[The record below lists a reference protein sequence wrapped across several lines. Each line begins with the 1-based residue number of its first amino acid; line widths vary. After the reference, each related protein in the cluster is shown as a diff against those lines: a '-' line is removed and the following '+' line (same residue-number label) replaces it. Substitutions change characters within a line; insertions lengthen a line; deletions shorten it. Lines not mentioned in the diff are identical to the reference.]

1 MSMKKIP
8 TGLEEL
14 SGLSQWLC
22 YAMDW
27 NAGRQHFSKLP
38 FSALTLRALGWEN
51 NLSDFATAAGRIG
64 QAIPGAKVHTRPR
77 RDSPSQLVPA
87 IVSGVGFRFAGSG
100 YIGIDLDHVYNGT
113 SGAMTEEASAIVRLC
128 GSYTEVSPSG
138 DGLHIIVRRGGA
150 PDFSLWETTK
160 AGGKKD
166 IYSSAFSADKPRG
179 EYQILSTLYMTVTGQ
194 RHVRSQPL
202 RALTPE
208 EWAQLSAF
216 FTRPAKPEPV
226 TSPEQEAPSVTSSGS
241 PSPSQVLRAQ
251 PQAVSGDGS
260 LTQSERLERWQELLP
275 TLSDDDLLTRIFK
288 ANHKA
293 EDLFTDA
300 WGGYGYESSSEAD
313 AALLALFLSYTQ
325 NTETAK
331 RLFKQSKLYQGDKD
345 PKQRGDAYI
354 NLTLKS
360 VEGNGITPLAGFID
374 FTRDD
379 RRNYAIGH
387 EAPEAPLDWGDSIS
401 AETPAE
407 APSVTSSGQPQPSA
421 QAQAGAPQGSVL
433 RQVQATAQALTT
445 KPAFDWEKYAGAH
458 FDPDEDNIPEGYP
471 IPTGIPNF
479 DEALAGGIYPALYV
493 IGAISSLGK
502 TSLVVQLADTVA
514 RSGRPVLY
522 FSLEM
527 SRRELRAKSLSRL
540 MFTGAANSRQAQSW
554 SAYTATE
561 ILFPSTRH
569 KDNNPTAEDLTA
581 RLEAAKKDYSEH
593 EGHNVYYLTG
603 IGTIKAAKIAELTR
617 AFMLAHPDRLKPL
630 VIVDYLQILAAED
643 PHDTDK
649 TRTDKAV
656 VALKRLSAKEKIP
669 VIAVSSFNRENYTS
683 PVSEAAF
690 KESGAVEYSAD
701 VLIGLQPN
709 GMKPALTKENIYYN
723 MCCCAECKSDPIS
736 RHLEAKV
743 LKSRVGVP
751 GKAAKLEYRPGYNIF
766 RDESPDYK
774 YKPKDTEILN
784 WETGQGTGS
793 GQKGKGRKG
802 KSRKDQAMDFDS
814 TISREPKDGS
824 AELGSDDNPF

>member
-8 TGLEEL
+8 AGLEEL
-14 SGLSQWLC
+14 SGVKAWLC
-22 YAMDW
+22 YAESYDSSKHH
-27 NAGRQHFSKLP
+27 GTGGYSKLP
-38 FSALTLRALGWEN
+38 FSALSLRSVGWEH

-64 QAIPGAKVHTRPR
+64 QAIPGAKVKTKPR
-77 RDSPSQLVPA
+77 RDSPSQIVPA
-87 IVSGVGFRFAGSG
+87 VVSGIGFYLPKSG
-100 YIGIDLDHVYNGT
+100 YICIDLDEVYNGT
-113 SGAMTEEASAIVRLC
+113 YGTLTEEASQIVRIC
-128 GSYTEVSPSG
+128 GSYTEISPSWR
-138 DGLHIIVRRGGA
+138 GLHIIVRAEGA
-150 PDFSLWETTK
+150 PDFSVWDTSQAKGKPDTR
-160 AGGKKD
+160 GGT
-166 IYSSAFSADKPRG
+166 AG
-179 EYQILSTLYMTVTGQ
+179 EYQILPGYMTVTGQ
-194 RHVRSQPL
+194 AHIRSQPL
-202 RALTPE
+202 RALTSE

-226 TSPEQEAPSVTSSGS
+226 TSPAAGASSVTSSGS

-260 LTQSERLERWQELLP
+260 LTQSERLTRWQELLP

-293 EDLFTDA
+293 EDLFTNA
-300 WGGYGYESSSEAD
+300 WSGYGYKSSSEAD

-331 RLFKQSKLYQGDKD
+331 RLFRQSQLYQGDKD

-569 KDNNPTAEDLTA
+569 KDNNPTAEDLPA

>member
-8 TGLEEL
+8 AGLEEL
-14 SGLSQWLC
+14 SGLTQWLC

-27 NAGRQHFSKLP
+27 NADRQHYSKLP
-38 FSALTLRALGWEN
+38 FSALTLKAIGWEH

-138 DGLHIIVRRGGA
+138 DGLHIIVRREGA

-160 AGGKKD
+160 PGGKKD

-275 TLSDDDLLTRIFK
+275 TLSDNDLLTRIFK

-354 NLTLKS
+354 NLTLRS

-387 EAPEAPLDWGDSIS
+387 EAPLAWPDEAAGAS
-401 AETPAE
+401 
-407 APSVTSSGQPQPSA
+407 SVTSSSQAQPSA
-421 QAQAGAPQGSVL
+421 QAQAGAPQDSVL
-433 RQVQATAQALTT
+433 SQVQATAQALTDL
-445 KPAFDWEKYAGAH
+445 DWEKASGAY
-458 FDPDEDNIPEGYP
+458 FEPDEESIPEGYP
-471 IPTGIPNF
+471 IPTGLKGL
-479 DEALAGGIYPALYV
+479 DKALAGGLFPVLYV
-493 IGAISSLGK
+493 MGAISSLGK
-502 TSLVVQLADTVA
+502 TSLAVQLADTIA
-514 RSGRPVLY
+514 ESGRPVLY

-527 SRRELRAKSLSRL
+527 AKRELRAKSLSRL
-540 MFTGAANSRQAQSW
+540 MYIKGSSE
-554 SAYTATE
+554 AYTSTE
-561 ILFPSTRH
+561 ILYPATRQD
-569 KDNNPTAEDLTA
+569 KDFTKDFDI
-581 RLEAAKKDYSEH
+581 AKAGYSQH
-593 EGHNVYYLTG
+593 IGRNIYYVTG
-603 IGTIKAAKIAELTR
+603 IGSIMAKDISGRVKNFLD
-617 AFMLAHPDRLKPL
+617 LHPDTPKP
-630 VIVDYLQILAAED
+630 VVFVDYLQILKGED
-643 PHDTDK
+643 PHETDK
-649 TRTDKAV
+649 QRIDEAV
-656 VALKRLSAKEKIP
+656 VTLKRLSAREKITVF
-669 VIAVSSFNRENYTS
+669 VISSFNRDNYTS
-683 PVSEAAF
+683 QVSETAF

-701 VLIGLQPN
+701 VLLGLQPA
-709 GMKPALTKENIYYN
+709 GMRADGEKGAAAENLQL
-723 MCCCAECKSDPIS
+723 CERCKKGQQDPG
-736 RHLEAKV
+736 RPGLRLLELKV

-751 GKAAKLEYRPGYNIF
+751 YGSAWLEYNPGYNQF
-766 RDESPDYK
+766 SDGRE
-774 YKPKDTEILN
+774 PKATTIRHEV
-784 WETGQGTGS
+784 GQGTGGPS
-793 GQKGKGRKG
+793 GNNGGR
-802 KSRKDQAMDFDS
+802 RA
-814 TISREPKDGS
+814 PK
-824 AELGSDDNPF
+824 GSDDNPF

>member
-8 TGLEEL
+8 AGLEEL
-14 SGLSQWLC
+14 SGVKAWLC
-22 YAMDW
+22 YAESYDSSKHH
-27 NAGRQHFSKLP
+27 GTGGYSKLP
-38 FSALTLRALGWEN
+38 FSALSLRSVGWEH

-64 QAIPGAKVHTRPR
+64 QAIPGAKVKTKPR
-77 RDSPSQLVPA
+77 RDSPSQIVPA
-87 IVSGVGFRFAGSG
+87 VVSGIGFYLPKSG
-100 YIGIDLDHVYNGT
+100 YICIDLDEVYNGT
-113 SGAMTEEASAIVRLC
+113 YGTLTEEASQIVRIC
-128 GSYTEVSPSG
+128 GSYTEISPSWR
-138 DGLHIIVRRGGA
+138 GLHIIVRAEGA
-150 PDFSLWETTK
+150 PDFSVWDTSQAKGKPDTR
-160 AGGKKD
+160 GGT
-166 IYSSAFSADKPRG
+166 AG
-179 EYQILSTLYMTVTGQ
+179 EYQILPGYMTVTGQ
-194 RHVRSQPL
+194 AHIRSQPL

-226 TSPEQEAPSVTSSGS
+226 TSPAAGASSVTSSGS

-288 ANHKA
+288 AKHKA
-293 EDLFTDA
+293 EDLFTNA
-300 WGGYGYESSSEAD
+300 WSGYGYESSSEAD

-331 RLFKQSKLYQGDKD
+331 RLFRQSQLYQGDKD

-540 MFTGAANSRQAQSW
+540 MFTGAANSRQDQSW

-569 KDNNPTAEDLTA
+569 KDNIPTAEDLPA

>member
-8 TGLEEL
+8 AGLEEL

-27 NAGRQHFSKLP
+27 NAGRQHYSKLP

-64 QAIPGAKVHTRPR
+64 QAIPGAKVKTKPR
-77 RDSPSQLVPA
+77 RDSPSQIVPA
-87 IVSGVGFRFAGSG
+87 VVSGIGFYLPKSG
-100 YIGIDLDHVYNGT
+100 YICIDLDEVYNGT
-113 SGAMTEEASAIVRLC
+113 YGTLTEEASQIVRIC
-128 GSYTEVSPSG
+128 GSYTEISPSWR
-138 DGLHIIVRRGGA
+138 GLHIIVRAEGA
-150 PDFSLWETTK
+150 PDFSVWDTSQAKGKPDTR
-160 AGGKKD
+160 GGT
-166 IYSSAFSADKPRG
+166 AG
-179 EYQILSTLYMTVTGQ
+179 EYQILPGYMTVTGQ
-194 RHVRSQPL
+194 AHIRSQPL

-226 TSPEQEAPSVTSSGS
+226 TSPAAGASSVTSSGS

-293 EDLFTDA
+293 EDLFTNA
-300 WGGYGYESSSEAD
+300 WSGYGYKSSSEAD

-331 RLFKQSKLYQGDKD
+331 RLFRQSQLYQGDKD

-569 KDNNPTAEDLTA
+569 KDNNPTAEDLPA

>member
-8 TGLEEL
+8 AGLEEL
-14 SGLSQWLC
+14 SGVKAWLC
-22 YAMDW
+22 YAESYDSSKHH
-27 NAGRQHFSKLP
+27 GTGGYSKLP
-38 FSALTLRALGWEN
+38 FSALSLRSVGWEH

-64 QAIPGAKVHTRPR
+64 QAIPGAKVKTKPR
-77 RDSPSQLVPA
+77 RDSPSQIVPA
-87 IVSGVGFRFAGSG
+87 VVSGIGFYLPKSG
-100 YIGIDLDHVYNGT
+100 YICIDLDEVYNGT
-113 SGAMTEEASAIVRLC
+113 YGTLTEEASQIVRIC
-128 GSYTEVSPSG
+128 GSYTEISPSWR
-138 DGLHIIVRRGGA
+138 GLHIIVRAEGA
-150 PDFSLWETTK
+150 PDFSVWDTSQAKGKPDTR
-160 AGGKKD
+160 GGT
-166 IYSSAFSADKPRG
+166 AG
-179 EYQILSTLYMTVTGQ
+179 EYQILPGYMTVTGQ
-194 RHVRSQPL
+194 AHIRSQPL

-226 TSPEQEAPSVTSSGS
+226 TSPAAGASSVTSSGS

-260 LTQSERLERWQELLP
+260 LTQSERLTRWQELLP

-293 EDLFTDA
+293 EDLFTNA
-300 WGGYGYESSSEAD
+300 WSGYGYESSSEAD

-331 RLFKQSKLYQGDKD
+331 RLFRQSQLYQGDKD

-569 KDNNPTAEDLTA
+569 KDNNPTAEDLPA

>member
-8 TGLEEL
+8 AGLEEL
-14 SGLSQWLC
+14 SGLTQWLC

-27 NAGRQHFSKLP
+27 NADRQHYSKLP
-38 FSALTLRALGWEN
+38 FSALTLKAIGWEH

-138 DGLHIIVRRGGA
+138 DGLHIIVRREGA

-160 AGGKKD
+160 PGGKKD

-241 PSPSQVLRAQ
+241 PSLSQVLRAQ

-275 TLSDDDLLTRIFK
+275 TLSDNDLLTRIFK

-354 NLTLKS
+354 NLTLRS

-387 EAPEAPLDWGDSIS
+387 EAPLAWPDEAAGAS
-401 AETPAE
+401 
-407 APSVTSSGQPQPSA
+407 SVTSSSQAQPSA
-421 QAQAGAPQGSVL
+421 QAQAGAPQDSVL
-433 RQVQATAQALTT
+433 SQVQATAQALTDL
-445 KPAFDWEKYAGAH
+445 DWEKASGAY
-458 FDPDEDNIPEGYP
+458 FEPDEESIPEGYP
-471 IPTGIPNF
+471 IPTGLKGL
-479 DEALAGGIYPALYV
+479 DKALAGGLFPVLYV
-493 IGAISSLGK
+493 MGAISSLGK
-502 TSLVVQLADTVA
+502 TSLAVQLADTIA
-514 RSGRPVLY
+514 ESGRPVLY

-527 SRRELRAKSLSRL
+527 AKRELRAKSLSRL
-540 MFTGAANSRQAQSW
+540 MYIKGSSE
-554 SAYTATE
+554 AYTSTE
-561 ILFPSTRH
+561 ILYPATRQD
-569 KDNNPTAEDLTA
+569 KDFT
-581 RLEAAKKDYSEH
+581 KKFDIVKAGYSQH
-593 EGHNVYYLTG
+593 IGRNIYYVTG
-603 IGTIKAAKIAELTR
+603 IGSIMAKDISGRVKNFLD
-617 AFMLAHPDRLKPL
+617 LHPDTPKP
-630 VIVDYLQILAAED
+630 VVFVDYLQILKGED
-643 PHDTDK
+643 PHETDK
-649 TRTDKAV
+649 QRIDEAV
-656 VALKRLSAKEKIP
+656 VTLKRLSAREKITVF
-669 VIAVSSFNRENYTS
+669 VISSFNRDNYTS
-683 PVSEAAF
+683 QVSETAF

-701 VLIGLQPN
+701 VLLGLQPA
-709 GMKPALTKENIYYN
+709 GMRADGEKGAAAENLQL
-723 MCCCAECKSDPIS
+723 CERCKKGQQDPG
-736 RHLEAKV
+736 RPGLRLLELKV

-751 GKAAKLEYRPGYNIF
+751 YGSAWLEYNPGYNQF
-766 RDESPDYK
+766 SDGRE
-774 YKPKDTEILN
+774 PKATTIRHEV
-784 WETGQGTGS
+784 GQGTGGPS
-793 GQKGKGRKG
+793 GNNGGR
-802 KSRKDQAMDFDS
+802 RA
-814 TISREPKDGS
+814 PK
-824 AELGSDDNPF
+824 GSDDNPF

>member
-8 TGLEEL
+8 AGLEEL
-14 SGLSQWLC
+14 SGLTQWLC

-27 NAGRQHFSKLP
+27 NADRQHYSKLP
-38 FSALTLRALGWEN
+38 FSALTLKAIGWEN

-138 DGLHIIVRRGGA
+138 DGLHIIVRREGA

-275 TLSDDDLLTRIFK
+275 TLSDNDLLTRIFK

-354 NLTLKS
+354 NLTLRS

-387 EAPEAPLDWGDSIS
+387 EAPLAWPDEAAGAS
-401 AETPAE
+401 
-407 APSVTSSGQPQPSA
+407 SVTSSSQAQPSA
-421 QAQAGAPQGSVL
+421 QAQAGAPQDSVL
-433 RQVQATAQALTT
+433 SQVQATAQALTDL
-445 KPAFDWEKYAGAH
+445 DWEKASGAY
-458 FDPDEDNIPEGYP
+458 FEPDEESIPEGYP
-471 IPTGIPNF
+471 IPTGLKGL
-479 DEALAGGIYPALYV
+479 DKALAGGLFPVLYV
-493 IGAISSLGK
+493 MGAISSLGK
-502 TSLVVQLADTVA
+502 TSLAVQLADTIA
-514 RSGRPVLY
+514 ESGRPVLY

-527 SRRELRAKSLSRL
+527 AKRELRAKSLSRL
-540 MFTGAANSRQAQSW
+540 MYIKGSSE
-554 SAYTATE
+554 AYTSTE
-561 ILFPSTRH
+561 ILYPATRQD
-569 KDNNPTAEDLTA
+569 KDFT
-581 RLEAAKKDYSEH
+581 KKFDIVKAGYSQH
-593 EGHNVYYLTG
+593 IGRNIYYVTG
-603 IGTIKAAKIAELTR
+603 IGSIMAKDISGRVKNFLD
-617 AFMLAHPDRLKPL
+617 LHPDTPKP
-630 VIVDYLQILAAED
+630 VVFVDYLQILKGED
-643 PHDTDK
+643 PHETDK
-649 TRTDKAV
+649 QRIDEAV
-656 VALKRLSAKEKIP
+656 VTLKRLSAREKITVF
-669 VIAVSSFNRENYTS
+669 VISSFNRDNYTS
-683 PVSEAAF
+683 QVSETAF

-701 VLIGLQPN
+701 VLLGLQPA
-709 GMKPALTKENIYYN
+709 GMRADGEKGAAAENLQL
-723 MCCCAECKSDPIS
+723 CERCKKGQQDPG
-736 RHLEAKV
+736 RPGLRLLELKV

-751 GKAAKLEYRPGYNIF
+751 YGSAWLEYNPGYNQF
-766 RDESPDYK
+766 SDGRE
-774 YKPKDTEILN
+774 PKATTIRHEV
-784 WETGQGTGS
+784 GQGTGGPS
-793 GQKGKGRKG
+793 GNNGGR
-802 KSRKDQAMDFDS
+802 RA
-814 TISREPKDGS
+814 PK
-824 AELGSDDNPF
+824 GSDDNPF

>member
-8 TGLEEL
+8 AGLEEL
-14 SGLSQWLC
+14 SGVKAWLC
-22 YAMDW
+22 YAESYDSSKHH
-27 NAGRQHFSKLP
+27 GTGGYSKLP
-38 FSALTLRALGWEN
+38 FSALSLRSVGWEH

-64 QAIPGAKVHTRPR
+64 QAIPGAKVKTKPR
-77 RDSPSQLVPA
+77 RDSPSQIVPA
-87 IVSGVGFRFAGSG
+87 VVSGIGFYLPKSG
-100 YIGIDLDHVYNGT
+100 YICIDLDEVYNGT
-113 SGAMTEEASAIVRLC
+113 YGTLTEEASQIVRIC
-128 GSYTEVSPSG
+128 GSYTEISPSWR
-138 DGLHIIVRRGGA
+138 GLHIIVRAEGA
-150 PDFSLWETTK
+150 PDFSVWDTSQAKGKPDTR
-160 AGGKKD
+160 GGT
-166 IYSSAFSADKPRG
+166 AG
-179 EYQILSTLYMTVTGQ
+179 EYQILPGYMTVTGQ
-194 RHVRSQPL
+194 AHIRSQPL

-226 TSPEQEAPSVTSSGS
+226 TSPAAGASSVTSSGS

-275 TLSDDDLLTRIFK
+275 ALSDDDLLTRIFK

-293 EDLFTDA
+293 EGLFTGA

-331 RLFKQSKLYQGDKD
+331 RLFRQSQLYQGDKD

-561 ILFPSTRH
+561 ILYPSTRH
-569 KDNNPTAEDLTA
+569 KDNNPTAEDLPA

>member
-8 TGLEEL
+8 AGLEEL
-14 SGLSQWLC
+14 SGLPQWLC

-138 DGLHIIVRRGGA
+138 DGLHIIVRREGA

-160 AGGKKD
+160 PGGKKD

-241 PSPSQVLRAQ
+241 PSLSQVLRAQ

-275 TLSDDDLLTRIFK
+275 TLSDNDLLTRIFK

-354 NLTLKS
+354 NLTLRS

-387 EAPEAPLDWGDSIS
+387 EAPLAWPDEAAGAS
-401 AETPAE
+401 
-407 APSVTSSGQPQPSA
+407 SVTSSSQAQPSA
-421 QAQAGAPQGSVL
+421 QAQAGAPQDSVL
-433 RQVQATAQALTT
+433 SQVQATAQALTDL
-445 KPAFDWEKYAGAH
+445 DWEKASGAY
-458 FDPDEDNIPEGYP
+458 FEPDEESIPEGYP
-471 IPTGIPNF
+471 IPTGLKGL
-479 DEALAGGIYPALYV
+479 DKALAGGLFPVLYV
-493 IGAISSLGK
+493 MGAISSLGK
-502 TSLVVQLADTVA
+502 TSLAVQLADTIA
-514 RSGRPVLY
+514 ESGRPVLY

-527 SRRELRAKSLSRL
+527 AKRELRAKSLSRL
-540 MFTGAANSRQAQSW
+540 MYIKGSSE
-554 SAYTATE
+554 AYTSTE
-561 ILFPSTRH
+561 ILYPATRQ
-569 KDNNPTAEDLTA
+569 KDFTKDFDI
-581 RLEAAKKDYSEH
+581 AKADYSQH
-593 EGHNVYYLTG
+593 IGRNIYYVTG
-603 IGTIKAAKIAELTR
+603 IGSIMAKDISGRVKNFLD
-617 AFMLAHPDRLKPL
+617 LHPDTPKP
-630 VIVDYLQILAAED
+630 VVFVDYLQILKGED
-643 PHDTDK
+643 PHETDK
-649 TRTDKAV
+649 QRIDEAV
-656 VALKRLSAKEKIP
+656 VTLKRLSAREKITVF
-669 VIAVSSFNRENYTS
+669 VISSFNRDNYTS
-683 PVSEAAF
+683 QVSETAF

-701 VLIGLQPN
+701 VLLGLQPA
-709 GMKPALTKENIYYN
+709 GMRADGEKGAAAENLQL
-723 MCCCAECKSDPIS
+723 CERCKKGQQDPG
-736 RHLEAKV
+736 RPGLRLLELKV

-751 GKAAKLEYRPGYNIF
+751 YGSAWLEYNPGYNQF
-766 RDESPDYK
+766 SDGRE
-774 YKPKDTEILN
+774 PKATTIRHEV
-784 WETGQGTGS
+784 GQGTGGPS
-793 GQKGKGRKG
+793 GNNGGR
-802 KSRKDQAMDFDS
+802 RA
-814 TISREPKDGS
+814 PK
-824 AELGSDDNPF
+824 GSDDNPF

>member
-8 TGLEEL
+8 AGLEEL
-14 SGLSQWLC
+14 SGVKAWLC
-22 YAMDW
+22 YAESYDSSKHH
-27 NAGRQHFSKLP
+27 GTGGYSKLP
-38 FSALTLRALGWEN
+38 FSALSLRSVGWEH

-64 QAIPGAKVHTRPR
+64 QAIPGAKVKTKPR
-77 RDSPSQLVPA
+77 RDSPSQIVPA
-87 IVSGVGFRFAGSG
+87 VVSGIGFYLPKSG
-100 YIGIDLDHVYNGT
+100 YICIDLDEVYNGT
-113 SGAMTEEASAIVRLC
+113 YGTLTEEASQIVRIC
-128 GSYTEVSPSG
+128 GSYTEISPSWR
-138 DGLHIIVRRGGA
+138 GLHIIVRAEGA
-150 PDFSLWETTK
+150 PDFSVWDTSQAKGKPDTR
-160 AGGKKD
+160 GGT
-166 IYSSAFSADKPRG
+166 AG
-179 EYQILSTLYMTVTGQ
+179 EYQILPGYMTVTGQ
-194 RHVRSQPL
+194 AHIRSQPL

-260 LTQSERLERWQELLP
+260 LSQSERLSRWQELLP

-293 EDLFTDA
+293 EDLFTNA
-300 WGGYGYESSSEAD
+300 WSGYGYKSSSEAD

-331 RLFKQSKLYQGDKD
+331 RLFRQSQLYQGDKD

-569 KDNNPTAEDLTA
+569 KDNNPTAEDLPA

>member
-8 TGLEEL
+8 VGLEEL
-14 SGLSQWLC
+14 SGLTQWLC

-27 NAGRQHFSKLP
+27 NADRQHYSKLP
-38 FSALTLRALGWEN
+38 FSALTLMAIGWEH

-64 QAIPGAKVHTRPR
+64 QAIPGAKVRTKPR
-77 RDSPSQLVPA
+77 RGSPSQIVPA
-87 IVSGVGFRFAGSG
+87 KVSGVGFRFTGSD

-138 DGLHIIVRRGGA
+138 DGLHIIVRREGA

-160 AGGKKD
+160 AGGKTD

-226 TSPEQEAPSVTSSGS
+226 TSPTEGASSVTSSGS
-241 PSPSQVLRAQ
+241 SSAPQNPTGRAQ

-260 LTQSERLERWQELLP
+260 LTQSERIERWQELLP
-275 TLSDDDLLTRIFK
+275 TLSDNDLLTRIFK

-325 NTETAK
+325 NIETAK

-354 NLTLKS
+354 NLTLRS

-387 EAPEAPLDWGDSIS
+387 EAPLAWPDEAAGAS
-401 AETPAE
+401 
-407 APSVTSSGQPQPSA
+407 SVTSSSQAQPSA
-421 QAQAGAPQGSVL
+421 QSQAGAPQGSVL
-433 RQVQATAQALTT
+433 RQVQATAQALTDL
-445 KPAFDWEKYAGAH
+445 DWEKASGAY
-458 FDPDEDNIPEGYP
+458 FEPDEESIPEGYP
-471 IPTGIPNF
+471 IPTGLKGL
-479 DEALAGGIYPALYV
+479 DKALAGGLFPVLYV
-493 IGAISSLGK
+493 MGAISSLGK
-502 TSLVVQLADTVA
+502 TSLAVQLADTIA
-514 RSGRPVLY
+514 KSGRPVLY

-527 SRRELRAKSLSRL
+527 AKRELRAKSLSRL
-540 MFTGAANSRQAQSW
+540 MYRAGPSR
-554 SAYTATE
+554 AYTSTE
-561 ILFPSTRH
+561 ILYPATRQS
-569 KDNNPTAEDLTA
+569 KDFTEE
-581 RLEAAKKDYSEH
+581 LEKAKAKYSQH
-593 EGHNVYYLTG
+593 EGSNLYYLTG
-603 IGTIKAAKIAELTR
+603 IGSIMAKDISGRVKNFLD
-617 AFMLAHPDRLKPL
+617 LHPDTPKP
-630 VIVDYLQILAAED
+630 VVFVDYLQILKGED
-643 PHDTDK
+643 PHETDK
-649 TRTDKAV
+649 QRIDEAV
-656 VALKRLSAKEKIP
+656 VTLKRLSAREKITVF
-669 VIAVSSFNRENYTS
+669 VISSFNRDNYTS
-683 PVSEAAF
+683 QVSETAF

-701 VLIGLQPN
+701 VLLGLQPA
-709 GMKPALTKENIYYN
+709 GMKSDGEKGATAENVQL
-723 MCCCAECKSDPIS
+723 CERCKKGEQDPD
-736 RHLEAKV
+736 RPGLRLLELKV

-751 GKAAKLEYRPGYNIF
+751 YGSAWLEYNPGYNQF
-766 RDESPDYK
+766 SDGRE
-774 YKPKDTEILN
+774 PKATTIRHEV
-784 WETGQGTGS
+784 GQGTGGPS
-793 GQKGKGRKG
+793 GNNGGR
-802 KSRKDQAMDFDS
+802 RA
-814 TISREPKDGS
+814 PK
-824 AELGSDDNPF
+824 GSDDNPF

>member
-8 TGLEEL
+8 AGLEEL
-14 SGLSQWLC
+14 SGVKAWLC
-22 YAMDW
+22 YAESYDSSKHH
-27 NAGRQHFSKLP
+27 GTGGYSKLP
-38 FSALTLRALGWEN
+38 FSALSLRSVGWEH

-64 QAIPGAKVHTRPR
+64 QAIPGAKVKTKPR
-77 RDSPSQLVPA
+77 RDSPSQIVPA
-87 IVSGVGFRFAGSG
+87 VVSGIGFYLPKSG
-100 YIGIDLDHVYNGT
+100 YICIDLDEVYNGT
-113 SGAMTEEASAIVRLC
+113 YGTLTEEASQIVRIC
-128 GSYTEVSPSG
+128 GSYTEISPSWR
-138 DGLHIIVRRGGA
+138 GLHIIVRAEGA
-150 PDFSLWETTK
+150 PDFSVWDTSQAKGKPDTR
-160 AGGKKD
+160 GGT
-166 IYSSAFSADKPRG
+166 AG
-179 EYQILSTLYMTVTGQ
+179 EYQILPGYMTVTGQ
-194 RHVRSQPL
+194 AHIRSQPL

-226 TSPEQEAPSVTSSGS
+226 TSPAAGASSVTSSGS

-293 EDLFTDA
+293 EDLFTNA
-300 WGGYGYESSSEAD
+300 WSGYGYESSSEAD

-331 RLFKQSKLYQGDKD
+331 RLFRQSQLYQGDKD

-354 NLTLKS
+354 NLTLRS

>member
-8 TGLEEL
+8 AGLEEL
-14 SGLSQWLC
+14 SGVKAWLC
-22 YAMDW
+22 YAESYDSSKHH
-27 NAGRQHFSKLP
+27 GTGGYSKLP
-38 FSALTLRALGWEN
+38 FSALSLRSVGWEH

-64 QAIPGAKVHTRPR
+64 QAIPGAKVKTKPR
-77 RDSPSQLVPA
+77 RDSPSQIVPA
-87 IVSGVGFRFAGSG
+87 VVSGIGFYLPKSG
-100 YIGIDLDHVYNGT
+100 YICIDLDEVYNGT
-113 SGAMTEEASAIVRLC
+113 YGTLTEEASQIVRIC
-128 GSYTEVSPSG
+128 GSYTEISPSWR
-138 DGLHIIVRRGGA
+138 GLHIIVRAEGA
-150 PDFSLWETTK
+150 PDFSVWDTSQAKGKPDTR
-160 AGGKKD
+160 GGT
-166 IYSSAFSADKPRG
+166 AG
-179 EYQILSTLYMTVTGQ
+179 EYQILPGYMTVTGQ
-194 RHVRSQPL
+194 AHIRSQPL

-226 TSPEQEAPSVTSSGS
+226 TSPAAGASSVTSSGS

-293 EDLFTDA
+293 EDLFTNA
-300 WGGYGYESSSEAD
+300 WSGYGYKSSSEAD

-331 RLFKQSKLYQGDKD
+331 RLFRQSQLYQGDKD

>member
-1 MSMKKIP
+1 
-8 TGLEEL
+8 
-14 SGLSQWLC
+14 
-22 YAMDW
+22 
-27 NAGRQHFSKLP
+27 
-38 FSALTLRALGWEN
+38 
-51 NLSDFATAAGRIG
+51 
-64 QAIPGAKVHTRPR
+64 
-77 RDSPSQLVPA
+77 
-87 IVSGVGFRFAGSG
+87 
-100 YIGIDLDHVYNGT
+100 
-113 SGAMTEEASAIVRLC
+113 
-128 GSYTEVSPSG
+128 
-138 DGLHIIVRRGGA
+138 
-150 PDFSLWETTK
+150 
-160 AGGKKD
+160 
-166 IYSSAFSADKPRG
+166 
-179 EYQILSTLYMTVTGQ
+179 
-194 RHVRSQPL
+194 
-202 RALTPE
+202 
-208 EWAQLSAF
+208 
-216 FTRPAKPEPV
+216 
-226 TSPEQEAPSVTSSGS
+226 
-241 PSPSQVLRAQ
+241 
-251 PQAVSGDGS
+251 
-260 LTQSERLERWQELLP
+260 
-275 TLSDDDLLTRIFK
+275 
-288 ANHKA
+288 
-293 EDLFTDA
+293 
-300 WGGYGYESSSEAD
+300 
-313 AALLALFLSYTQ
+313 
-325 NTETAK
+325 
-331 RLFKQSKLYQGDKD
+331 
-345 PKQRGDAYI
+345 
-354 NLTLKS
+354 
-360 VEGNGITPLAGFID
+360 
-374 FTRDD
+374 
-379 RRNYAIGH
+379 
-387 EAPEAPLDWGDSIS
+387 
-401 AETPAE
+401 
-407 APSVTSSGQPQPSA
+407 
-421 QAQAGAPQGSVL
+421 
-433 RQVQATAQALTT
+433 VQATAQALTT

-540 MFTGAANSRQAQSW
+540 MFTGAANSRQDQSW

-569 KDNNPTAEDLTA
+569 KDNNPTAENLTA

-814 TISREPKDGS
+814 TISREPKDGG

>member
-8 TGLEEL
+8 AGLEEL
-14 SGLSQWLC
+14 SGVKAWLC
-22 YAMDW
+22 YAESYDSSKHH
-27 NAGRQHFSKLP
+27 GTGGYSKLP
-38 FSALTLRALGWEN
+38 FSALSLRSVGWEH

-64 QAIPGAKVHTRPR
+64 QAIPGAKVKTKPR
-77 RDSPSQLVPA
+77 RDSPSQIVPA
-87 IVSGVGFRFAGSG
+87 VVSGIGFYLPKSG
-100 YIGIDLDHVYNGT
+100 YICIDLDEVYNGT
-113 SGAMTEEASAIVRLC
+113 YGTLTEEASQIVRIC
-128 GSYTEVSPSG
+128 GSYTEISPSWR
-138 DGLHIIVRRGGA
+138 GLHIIVRAEGA
-150 PDFSLWETTK
+150 PDFSVWDTSQAKGKPDTR
-160 AGGKKD
+160 GGT
-166 IYSSAFSADKPRG
+166 AG
-179 EYQILSTLYMTVTGQ
+179 EYQILPGYMTVTGQ
-194 RHVRSQPL
+194 AHIRSQPL

-226 TSPEQEAPSVTSSGS
+226 TSPAAGASSVTSSGI
-241 PSPSQVLRAQ
+241 PATPQGLKAQAQ

-260 LTQSERLERWQELLP
+260 LTQSERLTRWQELLP
-275 TLSDDDLLTRIFK
+275 TLSDDDLLTRILK
-288 ANHKA
+288 ANRKA
-293 EDLFTDA
+293 EDLFTNA
-300 WGGYGYESSSEAD
+300 WSGYGYKSSSEAD

-331 RLFKQSKLYQGDKD
+331 RLFRQSQLYQGDKD

-540 MFTGAANSRQAQSW
+540 MFTGAANSRQDQSW

-569 KDNNPTAEDLTA
+569 KDNNPTAEDLPA

>member
-8 TGLEEL
+8 AGLEEL
-14 SGLSQWLC
+14 SGLTQWLC

-27 NAGRQHFSKLP
+27 DADRQHYSKLP
-38 FSALTLRALGWEN
+38 FSALTLRAIDWEH

-64 QAIPGAKVHTRPR
+64 QAIPGAKVRTKPR
-77 RDSPSQLVPA
+77 RGSPSQLVPA
-87 IVSGVGFRFAGSG
+87 IVSGVGFRFTGSD

-138 DGLHIIVRRGGA
+138 DGLHIIVRREGA

-160 AGGKKD
+160 PGGKPD

-260 LTQSERLERWQELLP
+260 LTQSERLERWQKLLP

-293 EDLFTDA
+293 EDLFTGD
-300 WGGYGYESSSEAD
+300 WHGYQSSSEAD
-313 AALLALFLSYTQ
+313 AALLALFLSYTL
-325 NTETAK
+325 NRETAK
-331 RLFKQSKLYQGDKD
+331 RLFIQSALYQGDKD
-345 PKQRGDAYI
+345 PKRRGYAYI
-354 NLTLKS
+354 NLTLRS

-387 EAPEAPLDWGDSIS
+387 EAPVNWGIAAGAS
-401 AETPAE
+401 
-407 APSVTSSGQPQPSA
+407 SVTSSGQAQPSA
-421 QAQAGAPQGSVL
+421 QSQAGAPQGSVL
-433 RQVQATAQALTT
+433 RQVQATAQAFTT
-445 KPAFDWEKYAGAH
+445 TFDWSKAAGAY
-458 FDPDEDNIPEGYP
+458 FEPDEESIPEGYP
-471 IPTGIPNF
+471 IPTGLKGL
-479 DEALAGGIYPALYV
+479 DKALAGGLFPVLYV
-493 IGAISSLGK
+493 MGAISSLGK
-502 TSLVVQLADTVA
+502 TSLAVQLADTIA
-514 RSGRPVLY
+514 ESGRPVLY

-527 SRRELRAKSLSRL
+527 AKRELRAKSLSRL
-540 MFTGAANSRQAQSW
+540 MYIKDSSK
-554 SAYTATE
+554 AYTSTE
-561 ILFPSTRH
+561 ILYPATRQ
-569 KDNNPTAEDLTA
+569 KDFTKDFDI
-581 RLEAAKKDYSEH
+581 AKADYSQH
-593 EGHNVYYLTG
+593 IGRNIYYVTG
-603 IGTIKAAKIAELTR
+603 IGSIMAKDISGRVKNFLD
-617 AFMLAHPDRLKPL
+617 LHPDTPKP
-630 VIVDYLQILAAED
+630 VVFVDYLQILKGED
-643 PHDTDK
+643 PHETDK
-649 TRTDKAV
+649 QRIDEAV
-656 VALKRLSAKEKIP
+656 VTLKRLSAREKITVF
-669 VIAVSSFNRENYTS
+669 VISSFNRDNYTS
-683 PVSEAAF
+683 QVSETAF

-701 VLIGLQPN
+701 VLLGLQPA
-709 GMKPALTKENIYYN
+709 GMRADGEKGAAAENLQL
-723 MCCCAECKSDPIS
+723 CERCKKGQQDPG
-736 RHLEAKV
+736 RPGLRLLELKV

-751 GKAAKLEYRPGYNIF
+751 YGSAWLEYNPGYNQF
-766 RDESPDYK
+766 SDGRE
-774 YKPKDTEILN
+774 PKATTIRHEV
-784 WETGQGTGS
+784 GQGTGGPS
-793 GQKGKGRKG
+793 GNNGGR
-802 KSRKDQAMDFDS
+802 RA
-814 TISREPKDGS
+814 PK
-824 AELGSDDNPF
+824 GSDDNPF

>member
-1 MSMKKIP
+1 MKKIP
-8 TGLEEL
+8 AGLEEL
-14 SGLSQWLC
+14 SGLPQWLC

-138 DGLHIIVRRGGA
+138 DGLHIIVRREGA

-241 PSPSQVLRAQ
+241 PSLSQVLRAQ

-275 TLSDDDLLTRIFK
+275 TLSDNDLLTRIFK

-354 NLTLKS
+354 NLTLRS

-387 EAPEAPLDWGDSIS
+387 EAPLAWPDEAAGAS
-401 AETPAE
+401 
-407 APSVTSSGQPQPSA
+407 SVTSFSQAQPSA
-421 QAQAGAPQGSVL
+421 QAQAGAPQDSVL
-433 RQVQATAQALTT
+433 SQVQATAQALTDL
-445 KPAFDWEKYAGAH
+445 DWEKASGAY
-458 FDPDEDNIPEGYP
+458 FEPDEESIPEGYP
-471 IPTGIPNF
+471 IPTGLKGL
-479 DEALAGGIYPALYV
+479 DKALAGGLFPVLYV
-493 IGAISSLGK
+493 MGAISSLGK
-502 TSLVVQLADTVA
+502 TSLAVQLADTIA
-514 RSGRPVLY
+514 ESGRPVLY

-527 SRRELRAKSLSRL
+527 AKRELRAKSLSRL
-540 MFTGAANSRQAQSW
+540 MYIKGSSE
-554 SAYTATE
+554 AYTSTE
-561 ILFPSTRH
+561 ILYPATRQD
-569 KDNNPTAEDLTA
+569 KDFT
-581 RLEAAKKDYSEH
+581 KKFDIVKAGYSQH
-593 EGHNVYYLTG
+593 IGRNIYYVTG
-603 IGTIKAAKIAELTR
+603 IGSIMAKDISGRVKNFLD
-617 AFMLAHPDRLKPL
+617 LHPDTPKP
-630 VIVDYLQILAAED
+630 VVFVDYLQILKGED
-643 PHDTDK
+643 PHETDK
-649 TRTDKAV
+649 QRIDEAV
-656 VALKRLSAKEKIP
+656 VTLKRLSAREKITVF
-669 VIAVSSFNRENYTS
+669 VISSFNRDNYTS
-683 PVSEAAF
+683 QVSETAF

-701 VLIGLQPN
+701 VLLGLQPA
-709 GMKPALTKENIYYN
+709 GMRADGEKGAAAENLQL
-723 MCCCAECKSDPIS
+723 CERCKKGQQDPD
-736 RHLEAKV
+736 RPGLRLLELKV

-751 GKAAKLEYRPGYNIF
+751 YGSAWLEYNPGYNQF
-766 RDESPDYK
+766 SDGRE
-774 YKPKDTEILN
+774 PKATTIRHEV
-784 WETGQGTGS
+784 GQGTGGPS
-793 GQKGKGRKG
+793 GNNGGR
-802 KSRKDQAMDFDS
+802 RA
-814 TISREPKDGS
+814 PK
-824 AELGSDDNPF
+824 GSDDNPF

>member
-8 TGLEEL
+8 AGLEEL
-14 SGLSQWLC
+14 SGVKAWLC
-22 YAMDW
+22 YAESYDSSKHH
-27 NAGRQHFSKLP
+27 GTGGYSKLP
-38 FSALTLRALGWEN
+38 FSALSLRSVGWEH

-64 QAIPGAKVHTRPR
+64 QAIPGAKVKTKPR
-77 RDSPSQLVPA
+77 RDSPSQIVPA
-87 IVSGVGFRFAGSG
+87 VVSGIGFYLPKSG
-100 YIGIDLDHVYNGT
+100 YICIDLDEVYNGT
-113 SGAMTEEASAIVRLC
+113 YGTLTEEASQIVRIC
-128 GSYTEVSPSG
+128 GSYTEISPSWR
-138 DGLHIIVRRGGA
+138 GLHIIVRAKGA
-150 PDFSLWETTK
+150 PDFSVWDTSQAKGKPDTR
-160 AGGKKD
+160 GGT
-166 IYSSAFSADKPRG
+166 AG
-179 EYQILSTLYMTVTGQ
+179 EYQILPGYMTVTGQ
-194 RHVRSQPL
+194 AHIRSQPL

-226 TSPEQEAPSVTSSGS
+226 TSPAAGASSVTSSGS

-293 EDLFTDA
+293 EDLFTNA
-300 WGGYGYESSSEAD
+300 WSGYGYKSSSEAD

-331 RLFKQSKLYQGDKD
+331 RLFRQSQLYQGDKD

-354 NLTLKS
+354 NLTLRS

-569 KDNNPTAEDLTA
+569 KDNNPTAEDLPA

>member
-8 TGLEEL
+8 AGLEEL
-14 SGLSQWLC
+14 SGLPQWLC

-138 DGLHIIVRRGGA
+138 DGLHIIVRREGA

-160 AGGKKD
+160 PGGKKD

-241 PSPSQVLRAQ
+241 PSLSQVLRAQ

-260 LTQSERLERWQELLP
+260 LTQSERLERWQKLLP

-354 NLTLKS
+354 NLTLRS

-387 EAPEAPLDWGDSIS
+387 EAPLAWPDEAAGAS
-401 AETPAE
+401 
-407 APSVTSSGQPQPSA
+407 SVTSSSQAQPSA
-421 QAQAGAPQGSVL
+421 QAQAGAPQDSVL
-433 RQVQATAQALTT
+433 SQVQSTAQALTDL
-445 KPAFDWEKYAGAH
+445 DWEKASGAY
-458 FDPDEDNIPEGYP
+458 FEPDEESIPEGYP
-471 IPTGIPNF
+471 IPTGLKGL
-479 DEALAGGIYPALYV
+479 DKALAGGLFPVLYV
-493 IGAISSLGK
+493 MGAISSLGK
-502 TSLVVQLADTVA
+502 TSLAVQLADTIA
-514 RSGRPVLY
+514 ESGRPVLY

-527 SRRELRAKSLSRL
+527 AKRELRAKSLSRL
-540 MFTGAANSRQAQSW
+540 MYIKGSSE
-554 SAYTATE
+554 AYTSTE
-561 ILFPSTRH
+561 ILYPATRQD
-569 KDNNPTAEDLTA
+569 KDFT
-581 RLEAAKKDYSEH
+581 KKFDIVKAGYSQH
-593 EGHNVYYLTG
+593 IGRNIYYVTG
-603 IGTIKAAKIAELTR
+603 IGSIMAKDISGRVKNFLD
-617 AFMLAHPDRLKPL
+617 LHPDTPKP
-630 VIVDYLQILAAED
+630 VVFVDYLQILKGED
-643 PHDTDK
+643 PHETDK
-649 TRTDKAV
+649 QRIDEAV
-656 VALKRLSAKEKIP
+656 VTLKRLSAREKITVF
-669 VIAVSSFNRENYTS
+669 VISSFNRDNYTS
-683 PVSEAAF
+683 QVSETAF

-701 VLIGLQPN
+701 VLLGLQPA
-709 GMKPALTKENIYYN
+709 GMRADGEKGAAAENLQL
-723 MCCCAECKSDPIS
+723 CERCKKGQQDPG
-736 RHLEAKV
+736 RPGLRLLELKV

-751 GKAAKLEYRPGYNIF
+751 YGSAWLEYNPGYNQF
-766 RDESPDYK
+766 SDGRE
-774 YKPKDTEILN
+774 PKATTIRHEV
-784 WETGQGTGS
+784 GQGTGGPS
-793 GQKGKGRKG
+793 GNNGGR
-802 KSRKDQAMDFDS
+802 RA
-814 TISREPKDGS
+814 PK
-824 AELGSDDNPF
+824 GSDDNPF

>member
-8 TGLEEL
+8 AGLEEL
-14 SGLSQWLC
+14 SGVKAWLC
-22 YAMDW
+22 YAESYDSSKHH
-27 NAGRQHFSKLP
+27 GTGGYSKLP
-38 FSALTLRALGWEN
+38 FSALSLRSVGWEH

-64 QAIPGAKVHTRPR
+64 QAIPGAKVKTKPR
-77 RDSPSQLVPA
+77 RDSPSQIVPA
-87 IVSGVGFRFAGSG
+87 VVSGIGFYLPKSG
-100 YIGIDLDHVYNGT
+100 YICIDLDEVYNGT
-113 SGAMTEEASAIVRLC
+113 YGTLTEEASQIVRIC
-128 GSYTEVSPSG
+128 GSYTEISPSWR
-138 DGLHIIVRRGGA
+138 GLHIIVRAEGA
-150 PDFSLWETTK
+150 PDFSVWDTSQAKGKPDTR
-160 AGGKKD
+160 GGT
-166 IYSSAFSADKPRG
+166 AG
-179 EYQILSTLYMTVTGQ
+179 EYQILPGYMTVTGQ
-194 RHVRSQPL
+194 AHIRSQPL

-216 FTRPAKPEPV
+216 FTRPKPEPV
-226 TSPEQEAPSVTSSGS
+226 TSPAAGASSVTSSGS

-293 EDLFTDA
+293 EDLFTNA
-300 WGGYGYESSSEAD
+300 WSGYGYESSSEAD

-331 RLFKQSKLYQGDKD
+331 RLFRQSQLYQGDKD

-421 QAQAGAPQGSVL
+421 QAQAGAPQGSAL

-540 MFTGAANSRQAQSW
+540 MFTGAANSRQDQSW

-569 KDNNPTAEDLTA
+569 KDNNPTAEDLPA

>member
-1 MSMKKIP
+1 MKKIP
-8 TGLEEL
+8 AGLEEL
-14 SGLSQWLC
+14 SGLPQWLC

-138 DGLHIIVRRGGA
+138 DGLHIIVRREGA

-216 FTRPAKPEPV
+216 FTRPAKPE
-226 TSPEQEAPSVTSSGS
+226 QEAPSVTSSGS
-241 PSPSQVLRAQ
+241 PSLSQVLRAQ

-275 TLSDDDLLTRIFK
+275 TLSDNDLLTRIFK

-354 NLTLKS
+354 NLTLRS

-387 EAPEAPLDWGDSIS
+387 EAPLAWPDEAAGAS
-401 AETPAE
+401 
-407 APSVTSSGQPQPSA
+407 SVTSSSQAQPSA
-421 QAQAGAPQGSVL
+421 QAQAGAPQDSVL
-433 RQVQATAQALTT
+433 SQVQATAQALTDL
-445 KPAFDWEKYAGAH
+445 DWEKASGAY
-458 FDPDEDNIPEGYP
+458 FEPDEESIPEGYP
-471 IPTGIPNF
+471 IPTGLKGL
-479 DEALAGGIYPALYV
+479 DKALAGGLFPVLYV
-493 IGAISSLGK
+493 MGAISSLGK
-502 TSLVVQLADTVA
+502 TSLAVQLADTIA
-514 RSGRPVLY
+514 ESGRPVLY

-527 SRRELRAKSLSRL
+527 AKRELRAKSLSRL
-540 MFTGAANSRQAQSW
+540 MYIKGSSE
-554 SAYTATE
+554 AYTSTE
-561 ILFPSTRH
+561 ILYPATRQD
-569 KDNNPTAEDLTA
+569 KDFT
-581 RLEAAKKDYSEH
+581 KKFDIVKAGYSQH
-593 EGHNVYYLTG
+593 IGRNIYYVTG
-603 IGTIKAAKIAELTR
+603 IGSIMAKDISGRVKNFLD
-617 AFMLAHPDRLKPL
+617 LHPDTPKP
-630 VIVDYLQILAAED
+630 VVFVDYLQILKGED
-643 PHDTDK
+643 PHETDK
-649 TRTDKAV
+649 QRIDEAV
-656 VALKRLSAKEKIP
+656 VTLKRLSAREKITVF
-669 VIAVSSFNRENYTS
+669 VISSFNRDNYTS
-683 PVSEAAF
+683 QVSETAF

-701 VLIGLQPN
+701 VLLGLQPA
-709 GMKPALTKENIYYN
+709 GMRADGEKGAAAENLQL
-723 MCCCAECKSDPIS
+723 CERCKKGQQDPG
-736 RHLEAKV
+736 RPGLRLLELKV

-751 GKAAKLEYRPGYNIF
+751 YGSAWLEYNPGYNQF
-766 RDESPDYK
+766 SDGRE
-774 YKPKDTEILN
+774 PKATTIRHEV
-784 WETGQGTGS
+784 GQGTGGPS
-793 GQKGKGRKG
+793 GNNGGR
-802 KSRKDQAMDFDS
+802 RA
-814 TISREPKDGS
+814 PK
-824 AELGSDDNPF
+824 GSDDNPF

>member
-8 TGLEEL
+8 VGLEEL
-14 SGLSQWLC
+14 SGLTQWLC

-27 NAGRQHFSKLP
+27 NADRQHYSKLP
-38 FSALTLRALGWEN
+38 FSALTLMAIGWEH

-64 QAIPGAKVHTRPR
+64 QEIPGAKVSTKPR
-77 RDSPSQLVPA
+77 RGSPSQIVTA
-87 IVSGVGFRFAGSG
+87 KVSGVGFRFTGSD

-138 DGLHIIVRRGGA
+138 DGLHIIVRREGA

-160 AGGKKD
+160 AGGKTD

-179 EYQILSTLYMTVTGQ
+179 EYQILSTLYMTVTGR

-260 LTQSERLERWQELLP
+260 LTQSERLSRWQELLP

-354 NLTLKS
+354 NLTLRS

-387 EAPEAPLDWGDSIS
+387 EAPLAWPDEAAG
-401 AETPAE
+401 
-407 APSVTSSGQPQPSA
+407 APSVTSSGQAQPSA
-421 QAQAGAPQGSVL
+421 QSQAGAPQGSVL
-433 RQVQATAQALTT
+433 RQVQATAQALTDL
-445 KPAFDWEKYAGAH
+445 DWEKASGAY
-458 FDPDEDNIPEGYP
+458 FEPDEESIPEGYP
-471 IPTGIPNF
+471 IPTGLKGL
-479 DEALAGGIYPALYV
+479 DKALAGGLFPVLYV
-493 IGAISSLGK
+493 MGAISSLGK
-502 TSLVVQLADTVA
+502 TSLAVQLADTIA
-514 RSGRPVLY
+514 KSGRPVLY

-527 SRRELRAKSLSRL
+527 AKRELRAKSLSRL
-540 MFTGAANSRQAQSW
+540 MYIHNSLK
-554 SAYTATE
+554 AYTSTE
-561 ILFPSTRH
+561 ILYPATRQS
-569 KDNNPTAEDLTA
+569 KDFTEEFDI
-581 RLEAAKKDYSEH
+581 AKAGYSQH
-593 EGHNVYYLTG
+593 IGRNIYYVTG
-603 IGTIKAAKIAELTR
+603 IGSIMAKDISGRVKNFLD
-617 AFMLAHPDRLKPL
+617 LHPDTPKP
-630 VIVDYLQILAAED
+630 VVFVDYLQILKCED

-649 TRTDKAV
+649 QRIDEAV
-656 VALKRLSAKEKIP
+656 VTLKRLSAREKITVF
-669 VIAVSSFNRENYTS
+669 VISSFNRDNYTS
-683 PVSEAAF
+683 QVSETAF

-701 VLIGLQPN
+701 VLLGLQPA
-709 GMKPALTKENIYYN
+709 GMRADGEKGAAAENLQL
-723 MCCCAECKSDPIS
+723 CERCKKGQQDPD
-736 RHLEAKV
+736 RPGLRLLELKV

-751 GKAAKLEYRPGYNIF
+751 YGSAWLEYNPGYNQF
-766 RDESPDYK
+766 SDGRE
-774 YKPKDTEILN
+774 PKATTIRHEV
-784 WETGQGTGS
+784 GQGTGGPS
-793 GQKGKGRKG
+793 GNNGGR
-802 KSRKDQAMDFDS
+802 RA
-814 TISREPKDGS
+814 PK
-824 AELGSDDNPF
+824 GSDDNPF

>member
-8 TGLEEL
+8 AGLEEL
-14 SGLSQWLC
+14 SGLTQWLC

-27 NAGRQHFSKLP
+27 NADRQHYSKLP
-38 FSALTLRALGWEN
+38 FSALTLKAIGWEH

-138 DGLHIIVRRGGA
+138 DGLHIIVRREGA

-160 AGGKKD
+160 PGGKKD

-354 NLTLKS
+354 NLTLRS

-387 EAPEAPLDWGDSIS
+387 EAPLAWPDEAAG
-401 AETPAE
+401 
-407 APSVTSSGQPQPSA
+407 APSVTSSSQAQPSA
-421 QAQAGAPQGSVL
+421 QAQAGAPQDSVL
-433 RQVQATAQALTT
+433 SQVQATAQALTDL
-445 KPAFDWEKYAGAH
+445 DWEKASGAY
-458 FDPDEDNIPEGYP
+458 FEPDEESIPEGYP
-471 IPTGIPNF
+471 IPTGLKGL
-479 DEALAGGIYPALYV
+479 DKALAGGLFPVLYV
-493 IGAISSLGK
+493 MGAISSLGK
-502 TSLVVQLADTVA
+502 TSLAVQLADTIA
-514 RSGRPVLY
+514 ESGRPVLY

-527 SRRELRAKSLSRL
+527 AKRELRAKSLSRL
-540 MFTGAANSRQAQSW
+540 MYIKGSSE
-554 SAYTATE
+554 AYTSTE
-561 ILFPSTRH
+561 ILYPATRQD
-569 KDNNPTAEDLTA
+569 KDFTKDFDI
-581 RLEAAKKDYSEH
+581 AKAGYSQH
-593 EGHNVYYLTG
+593 IGRNIYYVTG
-603 IGTIKAAKIAELTR
+603 IGSIMAKDISGRVKNFLD
-617 AFMLAHPDRLKPL
+617 LHPDTPKP
-630 VIVDYLQILAAED
+630 VVFVDYLQILKGED
-643 PHDTDK
+643 PHETDK
-649 TRTDKAV
+649 QRIDEAV
-656 VALKRLSAKEKIP
+656 VTLKRLSAREKITVF
-669 VIAVSSFNRENYTS
+669 VISSFNRDNYTS
-683 PVSEAAF
+683 QVSETAF

-701 VLIGLQPN
+701 VLLGLQPA
-709 GMKPALTKENIYYN
+709 GMRADGEKGAAAENLQL
-723 MCCCAECKSDPIS
+723 CERCKKGQQDPG
-736 RHLEAKV
+736 RPGLRLLELKV

-751 GKAAKLEYRPGYNIF
+751 YGSAWLEYNPGYNQF
-766 RDESPDYK
+766 SDGRE
-774 YKPKDTEILN
+774 PKATTIRHEV
-784 WETGQGTGS
+784 GQGTGGPS
-793 GQKGKGRKG
+793 GNNGGR
-802 KSRKDQAMDFDS
+802 RA
-814 TISREPKDGS
+814 PK
-824 AELGSDDNPF
+824 GSDDNPF

>member
-8 TGLEEL
+8 AGLEEL
-14 SGLSQWLC
+14 SGVKAWLC
-22 YAMDW
+22 YAESYDSSKHH
-27 NAGRQHFSKLP
+27 GTGGYSKLP
-38 FSALTLRALGWEN
+38 FSALSLRSVGWEH

-64 QAIPGAKVHTRPR
+64 QAIPGAKVKTKPR
-77 RDSPSQLVPA
+77 RDSPSQIVPA
-87 IVSGVGFRFAGSG
+87 VVSGIGFYLPKSG
-100 YIGIDLDHVYNGT
+100 YICIDLDEVYNGT
-113 SGAMTEEASAIVRLC
+113 YGTLTEEASQIVRIC
-128 GSYTEVSPSG
+128 GSYTEISPSWR
-138 DGLHIIVRRGGA
+138 GLHIIVRAEGA
-150 PDFSLWETTK
+150 PDFSVWDTSQAKGKPDTR
-160 AGGKKD
+160 GGT
-166 IYSSAFSADKPRG
+166 AG
-179 EYQILSTLYMTVTGQ
+179 EYQILPGYMTVTGQ
-194 RHVRSQPL
+194 AHIRSQPL

-226 TSPEQEAPSVTSSGS
+226 TSPAAGASSVTSSGS

-260 LTQSERLERWQELLP
+260 LTQSERLTRWQELLP

-293 EDLFTDA
+293 EDLFTGA
-300 WGGYGYESSSEAD
+300 WSGYGYKSSSEAD

-331 RLFKQSKLYQGDKD
+331 RLFMQSALYQGDKD

>member
-8 TGLEEL
+8 AGLEEL
-14 SGLSQWLC
+14 SGLTQWLC

-27 NAGRQHFSKLP
+27 NADRQHYSKLP
-38 FSALTLRALGWEN
+38 FSALTLKAIGWEN

-138 DGLHIIVRRGGA
+138 DGLHIIVRREGA

-275 TLSDDDLLTRIFK
+275 TLSDNDLLTRIFK

-354 NLTLKS
+354 NLTLRS

-387 EAPEAPLDWGDSIS
+387 EAPLAWPDEAAGAS
-401 AETPAE
+401 
-407 APSVTSSGQPQPSA
+407 SVTSSSQAQPSA
-421 QAQAGAPQGSVL
+421 QAQAGAPQDSVL
-433 RQVQATAQALTT
+433 SQVQATAQALTDL
-445 KPAFDWEKYAGAH
+445 DWEKASGAY
-458 FDPDEDNIPEGYP
+458 FEPDEESIPEGYP
-471 IPTGIPNF
+471 IPTGLKGL
-479 DEALAGGIYPALYV
+479 DKALAGGLFPVLYV
-493 IGAISSLGK
+493 MGAISSLGK
-502 TSLVVQLADTVA
+502 TSLAVQLADTIA
-514 RSGRPVLY
+514 ESGRPVLY

-527 SRRELRAKSLSRL
+527 AKRELRAKSLSRL
-540 MFTGAANSRQAQSW
+540 MYIKGSSE
-554 SAYTATE
+554 AYTSTE
-561 ILFPSTRH
+561 ILYPATRQD
-569 KDNNPTAEDLTA
+569 KDFTKDFDI
-581 RLEAAKKDYSEH
+581 AKADYSQH
-593 EGHNVYYLTG
+593 IGRNIYYVTG
-603 IGTIKAAKIAELTR
+603 IGSIMAKDISGRVKNFLD
-617 AFMLAHPDRLKPL
+617 LHPDTPKP
-630 VIVDYLQILAAED
+630 VVFVDYLQILKGED
-643 PHDTDK
+643 PHETDK
-649 TRTDKAV
+649 QRIDEAV
-656 VALKRLSAKEKIP
+656 VTLKRLSAREKITVF
-669 VIAVSSFNRENYTS
+669 VISSFNRDNYTS
-683 PVSEAAF
+683 QVSETAF

-701 VLIGLQPN
+701 VLLGLQPA
-709 GMKPALTKENIYYN
+709 GMRADGEKGAAAENLQL
-723 MCCCAECKSDPIS
+723 CERCKKGQQDPG
-736 RHLEAKV
+736 RPGLRLLELKV

-751 GKAAKLEYRPGYNIF
+751 YGSAWLEYNPGYNQF
-766 RDESPDYK
+766 SDGRE
-774 YKPKDTEILN
+774 PKATTIRHEV
-784 WETGQGTGS
+784 GQGTGGPS
-793 GQKGKGRKG
+793 GNNGGR
-802 KSRKDQAMDFDS
+802 RA
-814 TISREPKDGS
+814 PK
-824 AELGSDDNPF
+824 GSDDNPF

>member
-8 TGLEEL
+8 AGLEEL
-14 SGLSQWLC
+14 SGVKAWLC
-22 YAMDW
+22 YAESYDSSKHH
-27 NAGRQHFSKLP
+27 GTGGYSKLP
-38 FSALTLRALGWEN
+38 FSALSLRSVGWEH

-64 QAIPGAKVHTRPR
+64 QAIPGAKVKTKPR
-77 RDSPSQLVPA
+77 RDSPSQIVPA
-87 IVSGVGFRFAGSG
+87 VVSGIGFYLPKSG
-100 YIGIDLDHVYNGT
+100 YICIDLDEVYNGT
-113 SGAMTEEASAIVRLC
+113 YGTLTEEASQIVRIC
-128 GSYTEVSPSG
+128 GSYTEISPSWR
-138 DGLHIIVRRGGA
+138 GLHIIVRAEGA
-150 PDFSLWETTK
+150 PDFSVWDTSQAKGKPDTR
-160 AGGKKD
+160 GGT
-166 IYSSAFSADKPRG
+166 AG
-179 EYQILSTLYMTVTGQ
+179 EYQILPGYMTVTGQ
-194 RHVRSQPL
+194 AHIRSQPL

-226 TSPEQEAPSVTSSGS
+226 TSPAAGASSVTSSGS

-293 EDLFTDA
+293 EDLFTNA
-300 WGGYGYESSSEAD
+300 WSGYGYKSSSEAD

-331 RLFKQSKLYQGDKD
+331 RLFRQSQLYQGDKD

-360 VEGNGITPLAGFID
+360 VEGNGITQLAGFID

-569 KDNNPTAEDLTA
+569 KDNNPTAEDLPA

>member
-8 TGLEEL
+8 VGLEEL
-14 SGLSQWLC
+14 SGLTQWLC

-27 NAGRQHFSKLP
+27 NADRQHYSKLP
-38 FSALTLRALGWEN
+38 FSALTLMAIGWEH

-64 QAIPGAKVHTRPR
+64 QAIPGAKVRTKPR
-77 RDSPSQLVPA
+77 RDSPSQIVPA
-87 IVSGVGFRFAGSG
+87 KVSGVGFRFTGSD

-138 DGLHIIVRRGGA
+138 DGLHIIVRREGA

-160 AGGKKD
+160 AGGKTD

-300 WGGYGYESSSEAD
+300 WGGYCYESSSEAD

-354 NLTLKS
+354 NLTLRS

-387 EAPEAPLDWGDSIS
+387 EAPLAWPDEAAG
-401 AETPAE
+401 
-407 APSVTSSGQPQPSA
+407 APSVTSSGQAQPSA
-421 QAQAGAPQGSVL
+421 QSQAGAPQGSVI
-433 RQVQATAQALTT
+433 RQVQATAQALTDL
-445 KPAFDWEKYAGAH
+445 DWEKASGAY
-458 FDPDEDNIPEGYP
+458 FEPDEESIPEGYP
-471 IPTGIPNF
+471 IPTGLKGL
-479 DEALAGGIYPALYV
+479 DKALAGGLFPVLYV
-493 IGAISSLGK
+493 MGAISSLGK
-502 TSLVVQLADTVA
+502 TSLAVQLADTIA
-514 RSGRPVLY
+514 ESGRPVLY

-527 SRRELRAKSLSRL
+527 AKRELRAKSLSRL
-540 MFTGAANSRQAQSW
+540 MYINNSSE
-554 SAYTATE
+554 AYTSTE
-561 ILFPSTRH
+561 ILYPATRQD
-569 KDNNPTAEDLTA
+569 KDFT
-581 RLEAAKKDYSEH
+581 KKFDIVKAGYSQH
-593 EGHNVYYLTG
+593 IGRNIYYVTG
-603 IGTIKAAKIAELTR
+603 IGSIMAKDISGRVKNFLD
-617 AFMLAHPDRLKPL
+617 LHPDTPKP
-630 VIVDYLQILAAED
+630 VVFVDYLQILKGED
-643 PHDTDK
+643 PHETDK
-649 TRTDKAV
+649 QRIDEAV
-656 VALKRLSAKEKIP
+656 VTLKRLSAREKITVF
-669 VIAVSSFNRENYTS
+669 VISSFNRDNYTS
-683 PVSEAAF
+683 QVSETAF

-701 VLIGLQPN
+701 VLLGLQPA
-709 GMKPALTKENIYYN
+709 GMRADGEKGAAAENLQL
-723 MCCCAECKSDPIS
+723 CERCKKGQQDPG
-736 RHLEAKV
+736 RPGLRLLELKV

-751 GKAAKLEYRPGYNIF
+751 YGSAWLEYNPGYNQF
-766 RDESPDYK
+766 SDGRE
-774 YKPKDTEILN
+774 PKATTIRHEV
-784 WETGQGTGS
+784 GQGTGGPS
-793 GQKGKGRKG
+793 GNNGGR
-802 KSRKDQAMDFDS
+802 RA
-814 TISREPKDGS
+814 PK
-824 AELGSDDNPF
+824 GSDDNPF

>member
-8 TGLEEL
+8 AGLEEL
-14 SGLSQWLC
+14 SGLTQWLC

-27 NAGRQHFSKLP
+27 NADRQHYSKLP
-38 FSALTLRALGWEN
+38 FSALTLKAIGWEH

-138 DGLHIIVRRGGA
+138 DGLHIIVRREGA

-160 AGGKKD
+160 PGGKKD

-275 TLSDDDLLTRIFK
+275 TLSDNDLLTRIFK

-354 NLTLKS
+354 NLTLRS

-387 EAPEAPLDWGDSIS
+387 EAPLAWPDEAAG
-401 AETPAE
+401 
-407 APSVTSSGQPQPSA
+407 APSVTSSSQAQPSA
-421 QAQAGAPQGSVL
+421 QAQAGAPQDSVL
-433 RQVQATAQALTT
+433 SQVQATAQALTDL
-445 KPAFDWEKYAGAH
+445 DWEKASGAY
-458 FDPDEDNIPEGYP
+458 FEPDEESIPEGYP
-471 IPTGIPNF
+471 IPTGLKGL
-479 DEALAGGIYPALYV
+479 DKALAGGLFPVLYV
-493 IGAISSLGK
+493 MGAISSLGK
-502 TSLVVQLADTVA
+502 TSLAVQLADTIA
-514 RSGRPVLY
+514 ESGRPVLY

-527 SRRELRAKSLSRL
+527 AKRELRAKSLSRL
-540 MFTGAANSRQAQSW
+540 MYIKGSSR
-554 SAYTATE
+554 AYTSTE
-561 ILFPSTRH
+561 ILYPATRQ
-569 KDNNPTAEDLTA
+569 KDFTKDFDI
-581 RLEAAKKDYSEH
+581 AKADYSQH
-593 EGHNVYYLTG
+593 IGRNIYYVTG
-603 IGTIKAAKIAELTR
+603 IGSIMAKDISGRVKNFLD
-617 AFMLAHPDRLKPL
+617 LHPDTPKP
-630 VIVDYLQILAAED
+630 VVFVDYLQILKGED
-643 PHDTDK
+643 PHETDK
-649 TRTDKAV
+649 QRIDEAV
-656 VALKRLSAKEKIP
+656 VTLKRLSAREKITVF
-669 VIAVSSFNRENYTS
+669 VISSFNRDNYTS
-683 PVSEAAF
+683 QVSETAF

-701 VLIGLQPN
+701 VLLGLQPA
-709 GMKPALTKENIYYN
+709 GMRADGEKGAAAENLQL
-723 MCCCAECKSDPIS
+723 CERCKKGQQDPG
-736 RHLEAKV
+736 RPGLRLLELKV

-751 GKAAKLEYRPGYNIF
+751 YGSAWLEYNPGYNQF
-766 RDESPDYK
+766 SDGRE
-774 YKPKDTEILN
+774 PKATTIRHEV
-784 WETGQGTGS
+784 GQGTGGPS
-793 GQKGKGRKG
+793 GNNGGR
-802 KSRKDQAMDFDS
+802 RA
-814 TISREPKDGS
+814 PK
-824 AELGSDDNPF
+824 GSDDNPF

>member
-8 TGLEEL
+8 AGLEEL
-14 SGLSQWLC
+14 SGVKAWLC
-22 YAMDW
+22 YAESYDSSKHH
-27 NAGRQHFSKLP
+27 GTGGYSKLP
-38 FSALTLRALGWEN
+38 FSALSLRSVGWEH

-64 QAIPGAKVHTRPR
+64 QAIPGAKVKTKPR
-77 RDSPSQLVPA
+77 RDSPSQIVPA
-87 IVSGVGFRFAGSG
+87 VVSGIGFYLPKSG
-100 YIGIDLDHVYNGT
+100 YICIDLDEVYNGT
-113 SGAMTEEASAIVRLC
+113 YGTLTEEASQIVRIC
-128 GSYTEVSPSG
+128 GSYTEISPSWR
-138 DGLHIIVRRGGA
+138 GLHIIVRAEGA
-150 PDFSLWETTK
+150 PDFSVWDTSQAKGKPDTR
-160 AGGKKD
+160 GGT
-166 IYSSAFSADKPRG
+166 AG
-179 EYQILSTLYMTVTGQ
+179 EYQILPGYMTVTGQ
-194 RHVRSQPL
+194 AHIRSQPL

-226 TSPEQEAPSVTSSGS
+226 TSPAAGASSVTSSGS

-260 LTQSERLERWQELLP
+260 LTQSERLTRWQELLP
-275 TLSDDDLLTRIFK
+275 SLSDDDLLTRIFK

-293 EDLFTDA
+293 EGLFTGA

-331 RLFKQSKLYQGDKD
+331 RLFRQSQLYQGDKD

-540 MFTGAANSRQAQSW
+540 MFTGAANSRQDQSW

-569 KDNNPTAEDLTA
+569 KDNNPTAEDLPA

>member
-1 MSMKKIP
+1 M
-8 TGLEEL
+8 
-14 SGLSQWLC
+14 
-22 YAMDW
+22 
-27 NAGRQHFSKLP
+27 
-38 FSALTLRALGWEN
+38 
-51 NLSDFATAAGRIG
+51 
-64 QAIPGAKVHTRPR
+64 
-77 RDSPSQLVPA
+77 
-87 IVSGVGFRFAGSG
+87 
-100 YIGIDLDHVYNGT
+100 
-113 SGAMTEEASAIVRLC
+113 
-128 GSYTEVSPSG
+128 
-138 DGLHIIVRRGGA
+138 
-150 PDFSLWETTK
+150 
-160 AGGKKD
+160 
-166 IYSSAFSADKPRG
+166 
-179 EYQILSTLYMTVTGQ
+179 
-194 RHVRSQPL
+194 
-202 RALTPE
+202 
-208 EWAQLSAF
+208 
-216 FTRPAKPEPV
+216 
-226 TSPEQEAPSVTSSGS
+226 
-241 PSPSQVLRAQ
+241 
-251 PQAVSGDGS
+251 
-260 LTQSERLERWQELLP
+260 
-275 TLSDDDLLTRIFK
+275 
-288 ANHKA
+288 
-293 EDLFTDA
+293 
-300 WGGYGYESSSEAD
+300 
-313 AALLALFLSYTQ
+313 
-325 NTETAK
+325 
-331 RLFKQSKLYQGDKD
+331 
-345 PKQRGDAYI
+345 
-354 NLTLKS
+354 
-360 VEGNGITPLAGFID
+360 
-374 FTRDD
+374 
-379 RRNYAIGH
+379 
-387 EAPEAPLDWGDSIS
+387 
-401 AETPAE
+401 
-407 APSVTSSGQPQPSA
+407 TSSGQPQPSA

>member
-8 TGLEEL
+8 AGLEEL
-14 SGLSQWLC
+14 SGLTQWLC

-27 NAGRQHFSKLP
+27 NADRQHYSKLP
-38 FSALTLRALGWEN
+38 FSALTLKAIGWEH

-138 DGLHIIVRRGGA
+138 DGLHIIVRREGA

-160 AGGKKD
+160 PGGKKD

-241 PSPSQVLRAQ
+241 PSLSQVLRAQ

-275 TLSDDDLLTRIFK
+275 TLSDNDLLTRIFK

-354 NLTLKS
+354 NLTLRS

-387 EAPEAPLDWGDSIS
+387 EAPLAWPDEAAGAS
-401 AETPAE
+401 
-407 APSVTSSGQPQPSA
+407 SVTSSSQAQPSA
-421 QAQAGAPQGSVL
+421 QAQAGAPQDSVL
-433 RQVQATAQALTT
+433 SQVQATAQALTDL
-445 KPAFDWEKYAGAH
+445 DWEKASGAY
-458 FDPDEDNIPEGYP
+458 FEPDEESIPEGYP
-471 IPTGIPNF
+471 IPTGLKGL
-479 DEALAGGIYPALYV
+479 DKALAGGLFPVLYV
-493 IGAISSLGK
+493 MGAISSLGK
-502 TSLVVQLADTVA
+502 TSLAVQLADTIA
-514 RSGRPVLY
+514 ESGRPVLY

-527 SRRELRAKSLSRL
+527 AKRELRAKSLSRL
-540 MFTGAANSRQAQSW
+540 MYIKGSSE
-554 SAYTATE
+554 AYTSTE
-561 ILFPSTRH
+561 ILYPATRQ
-569 KDNNPTAEDLTA
+569 KDFTKDFDI
-581 RLEAAKKDYSEH
+581 AKADYSQH
-593 EGHNVYYLTG
+593 IGRNIYYVTG
-603 IGTIKAAKIAELTR
+603 IGSIMAKDISGRVKNFLD
-617 AFMLAHPDRLKPL
+617 LHPDTPKP
-630 VIVDYLQILAAED
+630 VVFVDYLQILKGED
-643 PHDTDK
+643 PHETDK
-649 TRTDKAV
+649 QRIDEAV
-656 VALKRLSAKEKIP
+656 VTLKRLSAREKITVF
-669 VIAVSSFNRENYTS
+669 VISSFNRDNYTS
-683 PVSEAAF
+683 QVSETAF

-701 VLIGLQPN
+701 VLLGLQPA
-709 GMKPALTKENIYYN
+709 GMRADGEKGAAAENLQL
-723 MCCCAECKSDPIS
+723 CERCKKGQQDPG
-736 RHLEAKV
+736 RPGLRLLELKV

-751 GKAAKLEYRPGYNIF
+751 YGSAWLEYNPGYNQF
-766 RDESPDYK
+766 SDGRE
-774 YKPKDTEILN
+774 PKATTIRHEV
-784 WETGQGTGS
+784 GQGTGGPS
-793 GQKGKGRKG
+793 GNNGGR
-802 KSRKDQAMDFDS
+802 RA
-814 TISREPKDGS
+814 PK
-824 AELGSDDNPF
+824 GSDDNPF

>member
-8 TGLEEL
+8 AGLEEL
-14 SGLSQWLC
+14 SGLTQWLC

-27 NAGRQHFSKLP
+27 NADRQHYSKLP
-38 FSALTLRALGWEN
+38 FSALTLKAIGWEN

-138 DGLHIIVRRGGA
+138 DGLHIIVRREGA

-160 AGGKKD
+160 PGGKKD

-354 NLTLKS
+354 NLTLRS

-387 EAPEAPLDWGDSIS
+387 EAPLAWPDEAAGAS
-401 AETPAE
+401 
-407 APSVTSSGQPQPSA
+407 SVTSSSQAQPSA
-421 QAQAGAPQGSVL
+421 QAQAGAPQDSVL
-433 RQVQATAQALTT
+433 SQVQATAQALTDL
-445 KPAFDWEKYAGAH
+445 DWEKASGAY
-458 FDPDEDNIPEGYP
+458 FEPDEESIPEGYP
-471 IPTGIPNF
+471 IPTGLKGL
-479 DEALAGGIYPALYV
+479 DKALAGGLFPVLYV
-493 IGAISSLGK
+493 MGAISSLGK
-502 TSLVVQLADTVA
+502 TSLAVQLADTIA
-514 RSGRPVLY
+514 ESGRPVLY

-527 SRRELRAKSLSRL
+527 AKRELRAKSLSRL
-540 MFTGAANSRQAQSW
+540 MYIKGSSR
-554 SAYTATE
+554 AYTSTE
-561 ILFPSTRH
+561 ILYPATRQ
-569 KDNNPTAEDLTA
+569 KDFTKDFDI
-581 RLEAAKKDYSEH
+581 AKADYSQH
-593 EGHNVYYLTG
+593 IGRNIYYVTG
-603 IGTIKAAKIAELTR
+603 IGSIMAKDISGRVKNFLD
-617 AFMLAHPDRLKPL
+617 LHPDTPKP
-630 VIVDYLQILAAED
+630 VVFVDYLQILKGED
-643 PHDTDK
+643 PHETDK
-649 TRTDKAV
+649 QRIDEAV
-656 VALKRLSAKEKIP
+656 VTLKRLSAREKITVF
-669 VIAVSSFNRENYTS
+669 VISSFNRDNYTS
-683 PVSEAAF
+683 QVSETAF

-701 VLIGLQPN
+701 VLLGLQPA
-709 GMKPALTKENIYYN
+709 GMRADGEKGAAAENLQL
-723 MCCCAECKSDPIS
+723 CERCKKGQQDPG
-736 RHLEAKV
+736 RPGLRLLELKV

-751 GKAAKLEYRPGYNIF
+751 YGSAWLEYNPGYNQF
-766 RDESPDYK
+766 SDGRE
-774 YKPKDTEILN
+774 PKATTIRHEV
-784 WETGQGTGS
+784 GQGTGGPS
-793 GQKGKGRKG
+793 GNNGGR
-802 KSRKDQAMDFDS
+802 RA
-814 TISREPKDGS
+814 PK
-824 AELGSDDNPF
+824 GSDDNPF